1 MFTVNKEKCVGCGK
15 CVKDCFVSDIVMTDK
30 KAQIK
35 NEACIK
41 CGHCIAICPED
52 AVSTDEYDMKDVL
65 EYSKNDFEIDEDN
78 LMNFMKFRRT
88 VRKFKDKDVSENK
101 ISKIIDAGRFSP
113 TASNLQKVSYIVVKE
128 GLRDLTAM
136 ALDSL
141 KKKGELILGDEYQ
154 QNQIMKRYAASWIS
168 MQEKYQT
175 DPKNADRLF
184 FNAPAV
190 IVVTANTDIDGALAS
205 SRMELMANAL
215 GLGNL
220 FSGFFVRAS
229 RDSKEILDFLGVKE
243 GEHVVTCMVIG
254 YPDVDYKR
262 TVPRK
267 AADITWR

>member
-1 MFTVNKEKCVGCGK
+1 MFTVNKKKCVGCGK
-15 CVKDCFVSDIVMTDK
+15 CVRDCFTNDIEMADK
-30 KAQIK
+30 KAHIK

-52 AVSTDEYDMKDVL
+52 AVSTDEYEMKELID
-65 EYSKNDFEIDEDN
+65 YSKKNFEIDDDN
-78 LMNFMKFRRT
+78 LLNFMKFRRSI
-88 VRKFKDKDVSENK
+88 RRFKDKDVSTKK
-101 ISKIIDAGRFSP
+101 ISKVIEAGRFSP

-128 GLRDLTAM
+128 GIRELTSL
-136 ALDSL
+136 ALESL
-141 KKKGELILGDEYQ
+141 KKKGELILGDEQ
-154 QNQIMKRYAASWIS
+154 QQDPVMKRYAASWIKMHEQFQS
-168 MQEKYQT
+168 
-175 DPKNADRLF
+175 DPKKGDRIF

-190 IVVTANTDIDGALAS
+190 IVVTANSDIDGALAS

-229 RDSKEILDFLGVKE
+229 RDNKEILDFLEVKE
-243 GEHVVTCMVIG
+243 GQHVVTCMVIG

-267 AADITWR
+267 SADITWK